1 MYDVNLTLCSKTDP
15 VIPYFLSVFLLKSF
29 QLALHFSSVVLP
41 RCGTK
46 GFCWKE
52 FQHFQ
57 PWLIK
62 VYTFR
67 ILGRRSYESHQERPY
82 LDRLLKS

>member
-1 MYDVNLTLCSKTDP
+1 MYDVNLTFCSKTDP

-29 QLALHFSSVVLP
+29 QLAFHFSSVVTPLRYKRVLLERVP
-41 RCGTK
+41 AFPTIK
-46 GFCWKE
+46 
-52 FQHFQ
+52 
-57 PWLIK
+57 LIK